1 MLYYRTYV
9 FIVSLGNGQLRNTK
23 KKMST
28 GSGNAANMKYA
39 VSRKMP
45 IAIFEMGGG
54 GMYKRMN
61 ARMHLQLKQTQ
72 KYLHS

>member
-1 MLYYRTYV
+1 
-9 FIVSLGNGQLRNTK
+9 
-23 KKMST
+23 MSI
-28 GSGNAANMKYA
+28 GSGNAAKMKYA
-39 VSRKMP
+39 VNKKLP

-61 ARMHLQLKQTQ
+61 ARMRLQLKQTQ